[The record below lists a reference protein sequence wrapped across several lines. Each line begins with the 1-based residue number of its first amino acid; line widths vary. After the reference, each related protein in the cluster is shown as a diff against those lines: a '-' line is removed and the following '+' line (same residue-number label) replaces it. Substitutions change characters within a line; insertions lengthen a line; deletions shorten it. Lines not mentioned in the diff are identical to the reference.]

1 MKLDHQLVA
10 RTVVLGAWGAFF
22 AWLWLSEQGVRF
34 VGPRTYWVILFGAV
48 LLLSATLGH
57 LILLHRTTG
66 TGQTL
71 SAREIGAIVLTIA
84 PMIVLLLVPRA
95 QLGSLAAS
103 RKISYQGPAAAGS
116 FAQLEK
122 PSGEIGL
129 REVSYA
135 NQYSN
140 YGANWGISEGTEVEL
155 TGFVTHPDDI
165 SEGSFAL
172 TRFYINC
179 CAADVVPYSV
189 AVRTMGD
196 SPDVADDIWMEISG
210 VLERDSNGRLV
221 LVPDSSATI
230 AVPDQPYL
238 Y

>member
-1 MKLDHQLVA
+1 MRLNHHLVA

-34 VGPRTYWVILFGAV
+34 VGPRTYWVIPFGAV

-57 LILLHRTTG
+57 LILVRQTTG
-66 TGQTL
+66 TGQAL
-71 SAREIGAIVLTIA
+71 STREIGAIVLTIA

-103 RKISYQGPAAAGS
+103 RKISYQGLAAAGS

-122 PSGEIGL
+122 PSGKIGL
-129 REVSYA
+129 REISYA

-179 CAADVVPYSV
+179 CAADVVPYFV
-189 AVRTMGD
+189 EVRAIGD
-196 SPDVADDIWMEISG
+196 SPDVADDVWMEISG
-210 VLERDSNGRLV
+210 VLERNANGLLIV
-221 LVPDSSATI
+221 VTDSSATI
-230 AVPDQPYL
+230 GVPDQPYL